1 MSYLMKFLPI
11 LLMLIG
17 VSYVSQAQQV
27 YQIRADSVRIYSN
40 CDTAELIIENRTKAV
55 PGFLF
60 NKGNGRTEF
69 QRLGLKTIGSLLT
82 IPGQD
87 TVNLGLWGNQSFIR
101 NDTNLQTGSFY
112 ISGIARSKAVDVQL
126 LKTTAGTDADGES
139 HYYMYNGPGVEGN
152 VRWSQGLLG
161 VQGAADSG
169 ADYRIFRY
177 SNTGKFLS
185 TALGIE
191 RSTGIAFIPSGLQT
205 GYLMV
210 NTPFAPTARLTVT
223 DTSSIPYAPYSTTVA
238 GPKASVASFFNLTS
252 MTNSFVGF
260 NMQAVVPPGI
270 YQSAYMGVVSLTGGG
285 YGAHMVFGQ
294 RTGLASYAERMRIA
308 VDGSVGIGTTTPAAM
323 LDVAGS
329 GRMASLQVTGT
340 AAFAKLKTYG
350 VTGAGQLEI
359 YGGTLDPN
367 DIKNRRWSFTRNNAE
382 SGLQTGSDL
391 GINRHD
397 SNGIMIDTPLR
408 ITRSRGIVE
417 MANGFIAASSS
428 RIRGLAT
435 GNANTSYIAFME
447 KNDTVRAGYVGKVS
461 SVNGDV
467 SLLSDNGNISLGA
480 LGGGQFTLSRAFL
493 MVSTGNILLTDTI
506 SNMINY
512 NTAGVA
518 LPTLRAASAGTK
530 LLLYPRATDTSTN
543 FAIGIESGATWF
555 SVPQPTL
562 SYSWKYYAGTTLVSR
577 LTAQGG
583 QEWNGQGRFK
593 GWYTSGADPA
603 NSPAAEIGF
612 TNGCATLIGCNR
624 STNAYTPL
632 RLMGGS
638 TLTDFKVFDIDA
650 TGYRFQQLP
659 NAAVLSTDANGY
671 LVKTLTTSTAATAN
685 TLALRD
691 ASGNL
696 NATGFFQSSRA
707 SLKKNI
713 RSFNEDA
720 LALLMQVQVKQF
732 IYKDDK
738 QENVRVG
745 IIADSTDW
753 HFSTAAHDRFD
764 TNSSLAITM
773 KAVQELNQLL
783 KKENDAMKAE
793 NKVLTEK
800 LEELLKRVSAIE
812 QSVKKN

>member
-1 MSYLMKFLPI
+1 MKFLPI

-69 QRLGLKTIGSLLT
+69 RKINLKKIDNTRIA

-87 TVNLGLWGNQSFIR
+87 TLDLTTMSGMGVDTIYRNGDYITYLKNSTAYNVSAPLSSETLQSVTARGFVTNNNIQFNKSPANPSNGLVWVYNTDSWKIFVESLQDTPPGNMVFESADNDNEGWIFR
-101 NDTNLQTGSFY
+101 NIGNGS
-112 ISGIARSKAVDVQL
+112 SNGIVDVASL
-126 LKTTAGTDADGES
+126 GRDRFLYKGDTVWHRGNHPAGTALAPVLTGANVLAGLTT
-139 HYYMYNGPGVEGN
+139 NGAGHVTSAT
-152 VRWSQGLLG
+152 VRALTPANI
-161 VQGAADSG
+161 GAAPQSG
-169 ADYRIFRY
+169 SAWYIQ
-177 SNTGKFLS
+177 TQQAAPQ
-185 TALGIE
+185 TAN
-191 RSTGIAFIPSGLQT
+191 F
-205 GYLMV
+205 Y
-210 NTPFAPTARLTVT
+210 
-223 DTSSIPYAPYSTTVA
+223 VA
-238 GPKASVASFFNLTS
+238 G
-252 MTNSFVGF
+252 
-260 NMQAVVPPGI
+260 
-270 YQSAYMGVVSLTGGG
+270 TG
-285 YGAHMVFGQ
+285 AI
-294 RTGLASYAERMRIA
+294 S
-308 VDGSVGIGTTTPAAM
+308 
-323 LDVAGS
+323 
-329 GRMASLQVTGT
+329 
-340 AAFAKLKTYG
+340 KLKTYG

-397 SNGIMIDTPLR
+397 SNGILIDTPLR

-435 GNANTSYIAFME
+435 GNANTSYLAFME

-480 LGGGQFTLSRAFL
+480 FGGGQFTLSRAFL

-512 NTAGVA
+512 GTAGVA

-530 LLLYPRATDTSTN
+530 LLLYSRATDTSTN
-543 FAIGIESGATWF
+543 FAIGVESGATWF
-555 SVPQPTL
+555 SVPRSSL
-562 SYSWKYYAGTTLVSR
+562 DYSWKYYAGTTLVSR
-577 LTAQGG
+577 LTGQGG

-671 LVKTLTTSTAATAN
+671 LTKTLTTSTAATAN

-793 NKVLTEK
+793 NKILTEK
-800 LEELLKRVSAIE
+800 LEEVLKRVSAIE